1 MRPALALVRRIRAEG
16 DAPVP
21 IPRAPAALR
30 RWLGAARDGLARHRA
45 YEARLAEGEARF
57 KAAAESLRDGLAI
70 FDAEDR
76 LVYHNAR
83 YPENLTES
91 LRATMAPG
99 KRWTGWW
106 REAAALGPVF
116 HPEMGE
122 DYLERR
128 LAEREEPLLD
138 REHRLADGR
147 WIRVREGR
155 MPDGGRV
162 VLTADVSERV
172 RARAALEEG
181 RRVREALLEA
191 ALDCFVAIDAEG
203 RITGFNAAAERTFGH
218 AREEVLGRP
227 LVGVL
232 VPERLREAH
241 LRGLARHRAT
251 GESRLLGRRP
261 GIEVTALRKDGAEI
275 PVEIVV
281 AATRQDDR
289 PGFVAYMRDLS
300 EQRRV
305 EAALRASEARF
316 LAAAE
321 SLPDGMVIFDAE
333 DRIVFYN
340 SRHPEH
346 LPPALREALRPGI
359 RFEDFVRQGSARGPV
374 YHPDMG
380 EGYAERRLAARRE
393 GRLEHEHKHADG
405 RWVRVREGRMPD
417 GGRVL
422 LTTDV
427 TEARRQR
434 RALAA
439 QTRKLEA
446 VLASIAEGV
455 SIVDGEGR
463 VVLVNDGFLRLYGFP
478 RELGRPGTPLAAF
491 VAHRLATGSRPRLE
505 GEEEGDAALV
515 ERRVREILAEGSR
528 TFEEEIPDGR
538 TVLVRRE
545 RLPDGLRVSSYVD
558 VTELKRR
565 ERENALLATAVEQAG
580 DSVEIAGAD
589 YRMTYVNPAFTR
601 LTGWSREEAVGPD
614 RRGAAARRPARRGL
628 LRGARVGD
636 RARGDLARPPGEPPQ
651 GRPPDL
657 PGR

>member
-1 MRPALALVRRIRAEG
+1 M
-16 DAPVP
+16 
-21 IPRAPAALR
+21 
-30 RWLGAARDGLARHRA
+30 
-45 YEARLAEGEARF
+45 
-57 KAAAESLRDGLAI
+57 
-70 FDAEDR
+70 
-76 LVYHNAR
+76 
-83 YPENLTES
+83 T
-91 LRATMAPG
+91 
-99 KRWTGWW
+99 
-106 REAAALGPVF
+106 ALG
-116 HPEMGE
+116 
-122 DYLERR
+122 
-128 LAEREEPLLD
+128 
-138 REHRLADGR
+138 
-147 WIRVREGR
+147 
-155 MPDGGRV
+155 
-162 VLTADVSERV
+162 
-172 RARAALEEG
+172 
-181 RRVREALLEA
+181 
-191 ALDCFVAIDAEG
+191 
-203 RITGFNAAAERTFGH
+203 
-218 AREEVLGRP
+218 
-227 LVGVL
+227 
-232 VPERLREAH
+232 
-241 LRGLARHRAT
+241 
-251 GESRLLGRRP
+251 
-261 GIEVTALRKDGAEI
+261 KDGAEI

-300 EQRRV
+300 GQRRA

-316 LAAAE
+316 QAAAE
-321 SLPDGMVIFDAE
+321 SLPDGMAILDAE
-333 DRIVFYN
+333 DRVVFYN

-346 LPPALREALRPGI
+346 LPPALREVLRPGV

-528 TFEEEIPDGR
+528 TFEEEIRRPHRPGAPRAAAGRAAGLELRRRHRAEAPRARERAPRHRGRAGGR
-538 TVLVRRE
+538 TRSRS
-545 RLPDGLRVSSYVD
+545 PAP
-558 VTELKRR
+558 T
-565 ERENALLATAVEQAG
+565 TA
-580 DSVEIAGAD
+580 
-589 YRMTYVNPAFTR
+589 
-601 LTGWSREEAVGPD
+601 
-614 RRGAAARRPARRGL
+614 
-628 LRGARVGD
+628 
-636 RARGDLARPPGEPPQ
+636 
-651 GRPPDL
+651 
-657 PGR
+657 